1 MKKICLLLFLVMDV
15 VTTNAQKQNAIL
27 PGAYQ
32 MEQYL
37 PLLENKRVA
46 IFTNHT
52 AMLGKIH
59 LIDTLIKRGV
69 HIQKLFTPEH
79 GLRGTA
85 DAGEKTTDGI
95 DPQTGIQIVSLYG
108 KKYGPSNEDL
118 VDVDIMVFDIQDV
131 GTRFYTYIS
140 SLQYYIE
147 AAAIN
152 KKPLIILD
160 RPNPNGHYIDGP
172 VLDKPYSSF
181 VGKMPIPTVYGMTIG
196 EYGKMLVG
204 EGWIQGPTDFKVITC
219 KNYDHQSMYTFTIAP
234 SPNLPNMNSIYWYPT
249 TCLIEGTVLS
259 EGRGTAHAF
268 AYIGHPSI
276 QGKSFSF
283 TPAPRQG
290 AMTSKLYGQVC
301 YGWDL
306 TNKEAPKKNIDLDLI
321 KEIYNAFPQKDSFFI
336 MPKTGLATDFFF
348 NKLAGNANLMEQLKE
363 GKTAAEIRASWQP
376 GLIAFKK
383 IRKKY
388 LLYKD
393 FE

>member
-1 MKKICLLLFLVMDV
+1 MKKILFLLFLIMV
-15 VTTNAQKQNAIL
+15 VATSNAQPKKAIL

-118 VDVDIMVFDIQDV
+118 IDVDIMVFDIQDV

-160 RPNPNGHYIDGP
+160 RPNPNGHYVDGP
-172 VLDKPYSSF
+172 VLEKPYSSF

-204 EGWIQGPTDFKVITC
+204 EGWIQGPTDFKVVTC

-249 TCLIEGTVLS
+249 SCLIEGTVLS

-290 AMTSKLYGQVC
+290 AMSSKLYGQVC

>member
-1 MKKICLLLFLVMDV
+1 MKKICLILILVMAV
-15 VTTNAQKQNAIL
+15 VTTNAQKQRAIL

-59 LIDTLIKRGV
+59 LIDTLIKRGI

-172 VLDKPYSSF
+172 VLEKPYSSF

-348 NKLAGNANLMEQLKE
+348 NKLAGNTNLMEQLKQR
-363 GKTAAEIRASWQP
+363 KTAAEIRASWQP

-383 IRKKY
+383 TRKKY

>member
-1 MKKICLLLFLVMDV
+1 MKKIIFLLGLVV
-15 VTTNAQKQNAIL
+15 ICSLTNAQSSKTIL

-37 PLLENKRVA
+37 PLLQNKKVA

-59 LIDTLIKRGV
+59 LIDTLVKRGV

-95 DPQTGIQIVSLYG
+95 DPQTGIKIVSLYG

-118 VDVDIMVFDIQDV
+118 ADVDVMIFDIQDV

-152 KKPLIILD
+152 QKELIILD

-172 VLDKPYSSF
+172 VLEKAYASF

-196 EYGKMLVG
+196 EYGKMIVG
-204 EGWIQGPTDFKVITC
+204 EAWIQGPAQFKVIPC

-234 SPNLPNMNSIYWYPT
+234 SPNLPTMNSIYWYPT
-249 TCLIEGTVLS
+249 TCLVEGTVLS

-268 AYIGHPSI
+268 AYLGHPSI
-276 QGKSFSF
+276 QGKQFSF
-283 TPAPRQG
+283 IPAPRQG
-290 AMTSKLYGQVC
+290 AMSSKLYGQTC

-306 TNKEAPKKNIDLDLI
+306 SNQQAPHNKIDIELI
-321 KEIYNAFPQKDSFFI
+321 MEIYKAFPQKDSFFI
-336 MPKTGLATDFFF
+336 QPKSGVITDYFF
-348 NKLAGNANLMEQLKE
+348 NKLAGNANLMEQLKS
-363 GKTAAEIRASWQP
+363 GKSAEEIRASWQP

>member
-1 MKKICLLLFLVMDV
+1 
-15 VTTNAQKQNAIL
+15 
-27 PGAYQ
+27 
-32 MEQYL
+32 
-37 PLLENKRVA
+37 
-46 IFTNHT
+46 
-52 AMLGKIH
+52 
-59 LIDTLIKRGV
+59 
-69 HIQKLFTPEH
+69 
-79 GLRGTA
+79 
-85 DAGEKTTDGI
+85 
-95 DPQTGIQIVSLYG
+95 
-108 KKYGPSNEDL
+108 
-118 VDVDIMVFDIQDV
+118 
-131 GTRFYTYIS
+131 
-140 SLQYYIE
+140 
-147 AAAIN
+147 
-152 KKPLIILD
+152 
-160 RPNPNGHYIDGP
+160 
-172 VLDKPYSSF
+172 
-181 VGKMPIPTVYGMTIG
+181 
-196 EYGKMLVG
+196 
-204 EGWIQGPTDFKVITC
+204 
-219 KNYDHQSMYTFTIAP
+219 MYTFTIAP

-290 AMTSKLYGQVC
+290 AMSSKLYGQVC

-306 TNKEAPKKNIDLDLI
+306 TNKEALKKNIDLDLI

-336 MPKTGLATDFFF
+336 VPKTGLATDFFF

>member
-1 MKKICLLLFLVMDV
+1 MKKIIFILGLVFICSHSD
-15 VTTNAQKQNAIL
+15 AQSSKSIL
-27 PGAYQ
+27 PGAFQ

-46 IFTNHT
+46 VFTNHT

-59 LIDTLIKRGV
+59 LIDTLLKRGI

-95 DPQTGIQIVSLYG
+95 DPVTGINIVSLYG

-118 VDVDIMVFDIQDV
+118 IDVDVMVFDIQDV

-152 KKPLIILD
+152 KKQLIILD
-160 RPNPNGHYIDGP
+160 RPNPNGHYVDGP
-172 VLDKPYSSF
+172 VLEKSYSSF
-181 VGKMPIPTVYGMTIG
+181 VGKMPIPTTYGMTIG
-196 EYGKMLVG
+196 EYGKMIVG
-204 EGWIQGPTDFKVITC
+204 EGWIQGPADFKVVVC
-219 KNYDHQSMYTFTIAP
+219 KNYDHQSMYTFSIAP

-276 QGKSFSF
+276 QGKAFSF
-283 TPAPRQG
+283 TPGPRQG
-290 AMTSKLYGQVC
+290 AMSSKLYGQLC

-306 TNKEAPKKNIDLDLI
+306 TNKDAQKNNIDLDLI
-321 KEIYNAFPQKDSFFI
+321 KEIYNSFPQKDSFFI
-336 MPKTGLATDFFF
+336 IPKSGLITDFFF
-348 NKLAGNANLMEQLKE
+348 NKLAGNASLMEQLKE
-363 GKTAAEIRASWQP
+363 GKTAAQIRASWQP

>member
-1 MKKICLLLFLVMDV
+1 MKRIPFLLVLVLAV
-15 VTTNAQKQNAIL
+15 VTTNAQPQKDIL

-37 PLLENKRVA
+37 SLLENKRVA

-59 LIDTLIKRGV
+59 LIDTLLKRGI
-69 HIQKLFTPEH
+69 HIQKIFTPEH

-118 VDVDIMVFDIQDV
+118 VDVDVMVFDIQDV

-152 KKPLIILD
+152 KKQLIILD
-160 RPNPNGHYIDGP
+160 RPNPNGHYVDGP
-172 VLDKPYSSF
+172 VLEKSYSSF
-181 VGKMPIPTVYGMTIG
+181 VGKMPIPIVYGMTIG

-204 EGWIQGPTDFKVITC
+204 EGWIQGPTNFKVITC
-219 KNYDHQSMYTFTIAP
+219 KNYDHQSMYTFNIAP

-276 QGKSFSF
+276 QERSFSF

-290 AMTSKLYGQVC
+290 AMSSKLYGQIC

-306 TNKEAPKKNIDLDLI
+306 TNKAAPKKNIDLDLI

-336 MPKTGLATDFFF
+336 IPKSGLMTDFFF
-348 NKLAGNANLMEQLKE
+348 NKLAGNASLMEQLKQ
-363 GKTAAEIRASWQP
+363 GKTATEIRASWQP
-376 GLIAFKK
+376 DLIAFKK

>member
-1 MKKICLLLFLVMDV
+1 MKRIPFLLVLVLAV
-15 VTTNAQKQNAIL
+15 VTTKAQPQKDIL

-37 PLLENKRVA
+37 SLLENKRVA

-59 LIDTLIKRGV
+59 LIDTLLKRGI
-69 HIQKLFTPEH
+69 HIQKIFTPEH

-118 VDVDIMVFDIQDV
+118 VDVDVMVFDIQDV

-152 KKPLIILD
+152 KKQLIILD
-160 RPNPNGHYIDGP
+160 RPNPNGHYVDGP
-172 VLDKPYSSF
+172 VLEKPYSSF

-204 EGWIQGPTDFKVITC
+204 EGWIQRPTDFKVITC
-219 KNYDHQSMYTFTIAP
+219 KNYDHQSMYTFNIAP

-290 AMTSKLYGQVC
+290 AMSSKLYGQLC

-306 TNKEAPKKNIDLDLI
+306 TNKAAPKKNIDLDLI

-336 MPKTGLATDFFF
+336 IPTSGLATDFFF

-363 GKTAAEIRASWQP
+363 GKTASEIRASWQP
-376 GLIAFKK
+376 GLISFKK

>member
-1 MKKICLLLFLVMDV
+1 MKKIIFLLGLVV
-15 VTTNAQKQNAIL
+15 ICSLTNAQSSKTIL

-37 PLLENKRVA
+37 PLLQNKRVA

-52 AMLGKIH
+52 AMLGKVH
-59 LIDTLIKRGV
+59 LIDTLVKRGV

-118 VDVDIMVFDIQDV
+118 LDVDVMIFDIQDV

-147 AAAIN
+147 AAAVN
-152 KKPLIILD
+152 QKQLIILD
-160 RPNPNGHYIDGP
+160 RPNPNGHYVDGP
-172 VLDKPYSSF
+172 VLEKAYASF

-196 EYGKMLVG
+196 EYGKMIVG
-204 EGWIQGPTDFKVITC
+204 EAWIQGPAQFKVIPC

-234 SPNLPNMNSIYWYPT
+234 SPNLPTMNSIYWYPT
-249 TCLIEGTVLS
+249 TCLVEGTVLS

-268 AYIGHPSI
+268 AYLGHPSI
-276 QGKSFSF
+276 QGKQFSF
-283 TPAPRQG
+283 IPAPRQG
-290 AMTSKLYGQVC
+290 AMSSKLYGQTC

-306 TNKEAPKKNIDLDLI
+306 SNQQAPHNKIDIELI
-321 KEIYNAFPQKDSFFI
+321 MEIYKAFPEKDSFFI
-336 MPKTGLATDFFF
+336 QPKSGIITDFFF
-348 NKLAGNANLMEQLKE
+348 NKLAGNANLMEQLKS
-363 GKTAAEIRASWQP
+363 GKSAEEIRASWQP

-388 LLYKD
+388 ILYKD